1 MNGIEAMNIIRELEA
16 YTEVPVVAV
25 TANAM
30 SGHKE
35 EFLAEGFDYYIS
47 KPFSMEKLSDLI
59 NEILSK
65 RT

>member
-1 MNGIEAMNIIRELEA
+1 MNIIRANEGYA
-16 YTEVPVVAV
+16 QTPVVAV

-35 EFLAEGFDYYIS
+35 EFLAEGFNYYIS

-59 NEILSK
+59 NEILEDK
-65 RT
+65 K